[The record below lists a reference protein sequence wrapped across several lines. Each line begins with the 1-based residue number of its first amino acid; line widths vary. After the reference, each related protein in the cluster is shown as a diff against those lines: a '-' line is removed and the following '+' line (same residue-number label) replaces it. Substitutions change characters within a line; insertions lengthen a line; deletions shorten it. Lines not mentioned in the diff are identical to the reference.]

1 MNRGVEFTLR
11 VNRSEALDVFHKWL
25 SEKSL
30 LRCDLAF
37 SMFVACFKGRVM
49 AVEDNAISLI
59 SDDGDAELRLE
70 FTPKTEFVYGDSRR
84 SRDDAELYESVLLV
98 FFGEVTTESEPDM
111 IAFMEIN
118 ALAP

>member
-1 MNRGVEFTLR
+1 VEFTLKIS
-11 VNRSEALDVFHKWL
+11 RSEALDIFHKWL

-59 SDDGDAELRLE
+59 SDDGDAELGLE
-70 FTPKTEFVYGDSRR
+70 FTPKTEFAYGHPRR
-84 SRDDAELYESVLLV
+84 VPEDELYESMLMV
-98 FFGEVTTESEPDM
+98 FFAEVSENEPDM
-111 IAFMEIN
+111 IAFTEIK
-118 ALAP
+118 ATVG